1 MVAVYE
7 EAKFGKVDI
16 QYRDKT
22 SQAILETFNTPHDKS
37 TKLINLLGN
46 NYDVAAKVPER
57 FEKDGVVYVLSLI
70 HISEPTR
77 PY

>member
-37 TKLINLLGN
+37 SNLINLLGN
-46 NYDVAAKVPER
+46 NYDVTAKVPER
-57 FEKDGVVYVLSLI
+57 FEKMVWYMSCRKHLLI
-70 HISEPTR
+70 VRDI
-77 PY
+77 

>member
-1 MVAVYE
+1 MYE

-37 TKLINLLGN
+37 SNLINLLGN
-46 NYDVAAKVPER
+46 NYDVTAK
-57 FEKDGVVYVLSLI
+57 S
-70 HISEPTR
+70 S
-77 PY
+77 

>member
-37 TKLINLLGN
+37 SNLINLLGN
-46 NYDVAAKVPER
+46 NYDVTAKVPER
-57 FEKDGVVYVLSLI
+57 FEKRWCGIWSCRKHLLI
-70 HISEPTR
+70 VRDI
-77 PY
+77 